1 MRFSRSSLQVPTTIT
16 VLKYE
21 GETIN
26 LNINDLDIQQLLG
39 SGEYGIVSYAT
50 LRSDPNI
57 KMAVKRIRLETN
69 DEKRLSTYTDLT
81 TIERVGTKLH
91 PYIVKYFGSIIDKV
105 EGDLLIFMELMDTS
119 MDRFYRTV
127 HERQDLDLLDLILRR
142 VTFSIVSALNFLKY
156 HRILHRDVK
165 PQNILVNRQCQFKL
179 CDFGI
184 CGYFTNSKSVTSS
197 FKGTNVYLPPERMK
211 DNVEPYGIRSDIWAL
226 GISLVEIANGKQPFL
241 GIQIFDLADLIQT
254 WIPNIDDKLI
264 SFALKELILYLLK
277 TDYRLRPMSYDEILG
292 IPILQSVH
300 AIPSNVEMNYI
311 THIINNIVP

>member
-1 MRFSRSSLQVPTTIT
+1 
-16 VLKYE
+16 
-21 GETIN
+21 
-26 LNINDLDIQQLLG
+26 
-39 SGEYGIVSYAT
+39 
-50 LRSDPNI
+50 
-57 KMAVKRIRLETN
+57 
-69 DEKRLSTYTDLT
+69 
-81 TIERVGTKLH
+81 
-91 PYIVKYFGSIIDKV
+91 
-105 EGDLLIFMELMDTS
+105 
-119 MDRFYRTV
+119 
-127 HERQDLDLLDLILRR
+127 
-142 VTFSIVSALNFLKY
+142 
-156 HRILHRDVK
+156 
-165 PQNILVNRQCQFKL
+165 
-179 CDFGI
+179 
-184 CGYFTNSKSVTSS
+184 
-197 FKGTNVYLPPERMK
+197 MK